1 MNGLSYRYDLLM
13 GENPTAQRQIFN
25 SSHEVL
31 LKNLRLLYQYM
42 NICSYICIRIQN
54 NMSVTLRRIP
64 AGKLAKIAEVLK
76 TIGHPVRIEILSLL
90 ESHERLTEN
99 DIQEKIST
107 DIEQS
112 MLSHH
117 LIKMK
122 DKGVLKCEK
131 EGLYVYYSLKEPNI
145 TGLLDCMS
153 NCKL

>member
-1 MNGLSYRYDLLM
+1 
-13 GENPTAQRQIFN
+13 
-25 SSHEVL
+25 
-31 LKNLRLLYQYM
+31 
-42 NICSYICIRIQN
+42 
-54 NMSVTLRRIP
+54 MSATLRRIP
-64 AGKLAKIAEVLK
+64 ASKLVKIAEVLK

-90 ESHERLTEN
+90 ELHERLTVN

-107 DIEQS
+107 EIEQS

-131 EGLYVYYSLKEPNI
+131 EGLYVFYSLKEPNI

>member
-1 MNGLSYRYDLLM
+1 
-13 GENPTAQRQIFN
+13 
-25 SSHEVL
+25 
-31 LKNLRLLYQYM
+31 
-42 NICSYICIRIQN
+42 
-54 NMSVTLRRIP
+54 MSVTLRRIP

-90 ESHERLTEN
+90 ESNERLTVN
-99 DIQEKIST
+99 DIQEKISS

>member
-1 MNGLSYRYDLLM
+1 
-13 GENPTAQRQIFN
+13 
-25 SSHEVL
+25 
-31 LKNLRLLYQYM
+31 
-42 NICSYICIRIQN
+42 
-54 NMSVTLRRIP
+54 MSVTLRKIP

-90 ESHERLTEN
+90 ESNERMTVN
-99 DIQEKIST
+99 DIQEKISS

>member
-1 MNGLSYRYDLLM
+1 
-13 GENPTAQRQIFN
+13 
-25 SSHEVL
+25 
-31 LKNLRLLYQYM
+31 
-42 NICSYICIRIQN
+42 
-54 NMSVTLRRIP
+54 MSVTLRKIP

-90 ESHERLTEN
+90 EVNERLTVN
-99 DIQEKIST
+99 DIQERIST

>member
-1 MNGLSYRYDLLM
+1 
-13 GENPTAQRQIFN
+13 
-25 SSHEVL
+25 
-31 LKNLRLLYQYM
+31 
-42 NICSYICIRIQN
+42 
-54 NMSVTLRRIP
+54 MSIAVRKISP
-64 AGKLAKIAEVLK
+64 AKLVKIAEVLK

-90 ESHERLTEN
+90 ESHERLTVNE
-99 DIQEKIST
+99 IQEKIST
-107 DIEQS
+107 EIEQS

-145 TGLLDCMS
+145 SGLLDCMS

>member
-1 MNGLSYRYDLLM
+1 
-13 GENPTAQRQIFN
+13 
-25 SSHEVL
+25 
-31 LKNLRLLYQYM
+31 
-42 NICSYICIRIQN
+42 
-54 NMSVTLRRIP
+54 MSVTLRKIP

-90 ESHERLTEN
+90 ESNERLTVN
-99 DIQEKIST
+99 DIQEKISS